1 MGAGAS
7 DLEARLAEQV
17 SAKCRADTA
26 YGRNV
31 YMRAAVTACSG
42 GDVQSL
48 LRIAGCYL
56 PRRMF
61 GSLLSVAVRYSY
73 ILSEDSQVL
82 PAQRSGT

>member
-31 YMRAAVTACSG
+31 YVRAAVTACSG

-56 PRRMF
+56 PMF
-61 GSLLSVAVRYSY
+61 GSLLSVAVRYGY
-73 ILSEDSQVL
+73 TLSEDSQVL
-82 PAQRSGT
+82 PAQRSGTW